1 MALVRGMSMLSTRKR
16 KVKITKAKLA
26 DFEAKRLIHNK
37 WCKRNGLHDLRYSIV
52 EEYIDYCLGKK
63 KPKQVEEYIDYCLG
77 KKKPKQD
84 FKPLVTETVY
94 RRESV
99 DYPSANGTG
108 MSGGTKKEPMMY
120 TGTLVTGIATM
131 HKSNAVPVI
140 NQEQATEISR
150 MAR

>member
-16 KVKITKAKLA
+16 KVKITKAKMA
-26 DFEAKRLIHNK
+26 QYESNWRIHNK
-37 WCKRNGLHDLRYSIV
+37 RCKRNGLHDLRYST
-52 EEYIDYCLGKK
+52 
-63 KPKQVEEYIDYCLG
+63 VEEYIDYCLG